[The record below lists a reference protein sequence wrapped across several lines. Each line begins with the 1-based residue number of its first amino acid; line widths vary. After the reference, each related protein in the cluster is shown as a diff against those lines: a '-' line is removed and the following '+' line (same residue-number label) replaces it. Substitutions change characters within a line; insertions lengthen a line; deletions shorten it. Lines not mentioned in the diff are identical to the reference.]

1 MTPRIVALVVVFS
14 LVGTFFTIRQNAQTP
29 LLKDDNAIGPDD
41 TLNIVA
47 GEAEE
52 ISKTWRVSSTG
63 DLDLPMV
70 GEIHAAG
77 LTVAQLEDEL
87 TEKLKAFIREP
98 HVSVYISEFRSRP
111 VTIEGAVA
119 RPGTIQTEGTKT
131 LLSTLMMAGGPNAAG
146 PTVTLTRSMKNGSIP
161 LEGAKNDPN
170 GEYSTVELKLKD
182 VMNAS
187 SPAANII
194 MQPHDVLSVSTKQRL
209 VYIIGQVNRPGAV
222 ELDTQDSISAMQVL
236 AAAGG
241 LTNLAVARNTT
252 IMHVDEKGQ
261 YSKVAAIN
269 LKSVMNGKGSDRMLT
284 PGDIM
289 VVPENHLKSY
299 VQAATMSAATSGMY
313 TILMHF

>member
-1 MTPRIVALVVVFS
+1 
-14 LVGTFFTIRQNAQTP
+14 
-29 LLKDDNAIGPDD
+29 
-41 TLNIVA
+41 
-47 GEAEE
+47 
-52 ISKTWRVSSTG
+52 
-63 DLDLPMV
+63 
-70 GEIHAAG
+70 
-77 LTVAQLEDEL
+77 VAQLEEEL

-98 HVSVYISEFRSRP
+98 HVSVYISEFRSQP

-119 RPGTIQTEGTKT
+119 KPGTIQTEGPKT
-131 LLSTLMMAGGPNAAG
+131 LLSMLMMAGGPNAAG
-146 PTVTLTRSMKNGSIP
+146 PTVTLTRRMKNGSIP
-161 LEGAKNDPN
+161 IDGAKTDAN

-222 ELDTQDSISAMQVL
+222 ELDTQDSVSAMQVL

-252 IMHVDEKGQ
+252 VMRVDEKGQ
-261 YSKVAAIN
+261 YSKVASIN
-269 LKSVMNGKGSDRMLT
+269 LKSVMDGKGADRMLT

-289 VVPENHLKSY
+289 VIPENHLKSY